1 VILFPLE
8 YYYGFLSNL
17 SLYVA
22 TAFFNEPT
30 GPVKGNF
37 SVLSTGFSP
46 AIDFLMTTIDNGFF
60 ILLIAFALLFA
71 SILFFRKILSS
82 LLDVGSPRFQ
92 QFFFKMPFKSFGWGL
107 LITGVIRSSTV
118 TTSLVVPLVAK
129 KFVKLRAA
137 VPFILGA
144 NIGTTIT
151 AFIAASF
158 NSNAAIS
165 IAIAHF
171 LFNFIGV
178 LIFFPIPYLRKIPIN
193 LANRLGKLTL
203 RYRLAGFLY
212 LLLTFFFI
220 PFSLIYLNRN
230 AVSVRELTY
239 RQEDFITGKKS
250 FYKVITKTYANQPMT
265 SWMVYDNN
273 LEKENSPAQI
283 ISVYRTRNR
292 LFMNH
297 DLYELNNPGFCH
309 DDADQYGKHQT
320 CITKMI
326 VHFPITSSL
335 SVDSVYVFEKMYYN
349 SRDSVATLSY
359 VSATENLLV
368 KREKRNKNGVIIARE
383 ELSDLKGN

>member
-1 VILFPLE
+1 
-8 YYYGFLSNL
+8 
-17 SLYVA
+17 
-22 TAFFNEPT
+22 
-30 GPVKGNF
+30 
-37 SVLSTGFSP
+37 
-46 AIDFLMTTIDNGFF
+46 
-60 ILLIAFALLFA
+60 
-71 SILFFRKILSS
+71 
-82 LLDVGSPRFQ
+82 
-92 QFFFKMPFKSFGWGL
+92 
-107 LITGVIRSSTV
+107 V

-129 KFVKLRAA
+129 KFIKLRAA

-178 LIFFPIPYLRKIPIN
+178 LIFFPVPYLRKIPVN
-193 LANRLGKLTL
+193 LANGLGKLTL

-220 PFSLIYLNRN
+220 PFSLIYLNRD
-230 AVSVRELTY
+230 AVTVRELTY
-239 RQEDFITGKKS
+239 LREDFTTQKKS

-265 SWMVYDNN
+265 SWMVYDNTV
-273 LEKENSPAQI
+273 EKENGPAQI

-292 LFMNH
+292 LFINH
-297 DLYELNNPGFCH
+297 DLYELNKPGFCH
-309 DDADQYGKHQT
+309 DDEDDQGKHQT

-326 VHFPITSSL
+326 VHLPITPSL

-349 SRDSVATLSY
+349 STDSIATFSY
-359 VSATENLLV
+359 ISASENLLV
-368 KREKRNKNGVIIARE
+368 KREKRDKKGTLIARE
-383 ELSDLKGN
+383 ELSAIRRN